1 MDAAHLAAR
10 RERLGGAGAEA
21 FRNALARHA
30 SGVVAVTAAVDGTPV
45 GLTATSFTSVSLTP
59 PLISFYIA
67 DSSTTWPR
75 LSRAGVFGVHLLAEN
90 QSGLAARF
98 ADPGADRFAPPTAWR
113 PSDEDVPLIDGA
125 TAHLVCGRHETR
137 VIGDHWLVVGHVR
150 RVLLNRRRSP
160 LLYHEGA
167 FGGFLG
173 HHP

>member
-1 MDAAHLAAR
+1 MTAAHATVR
-10 RERLGGAGAEA
+10 RECPGGAGAEP

-30 SGVVAVTAAVDGTPV
+30 SGVVAVTAAVDGSPV

-59 PLISFYIA
+59 PLVSFYIA
-67 DSSTTWPR
+67 DTSTTWPR
-75 LSRAGVFGVHLLAEN
+75 LSRARVFGVHLLAEN

-98 ADPGADRFAPPTAWR
+98 ADRRADRFGPPTAWH
-113 PSDEDVPLIDGA
+113 PSEEDVPLIDGA
-125 TAHLVCGRHETR
+125 TAHLICERHETHA
-137 VIGDHWLVVGHVR
+137 IGDHWLVVGHVR
-150 RVLLNRRRSP
+150 RVLLNRRQSP